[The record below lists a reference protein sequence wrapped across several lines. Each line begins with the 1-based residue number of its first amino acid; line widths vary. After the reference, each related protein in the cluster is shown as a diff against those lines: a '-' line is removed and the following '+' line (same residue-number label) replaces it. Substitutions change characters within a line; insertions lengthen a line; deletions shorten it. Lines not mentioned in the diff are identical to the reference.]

1 MDAICSLQL
10 TLNNNGKE
18 PQKFSIEVTDP
29 NGTYEC
35 PNGMTCRLVHIPN
48 HTCCAFIDLPPQKIW
63 DEAEMDALG
72 VQKFSKISTL
82 AELRAYVEKMHA
94 EQSSADYYHFVG
106 KFNLQTLSQDFLLFN
121 RDHGPLSFYARRMN
135 VKLTIIDQERFKL
148 ICKEWSREISRWQ
161 VLNICN
167 KLHFKKF
174 WIWVCQWRKCYFSLQ
189 SEAQRRHEKKISQG
203 HSTTKK

>member
-1 MDAICSLQL
+1 MCFLLASRFRDFISNLHIFLDKEPQEQKLACAISMDAICSLQL

-63 DEAEMDALG
+63 DEAAMDALC
-72 VQKFSKISTL
+72 VQQFSKISTL

-148 ICKEWSREISRWQ
+148 ICKE
-161 VLNICN
+161 
-167 KLHFKKF
+167 
-174 WIWVCQWRKCYFSLQ
+174 
-189 SEAQRRHEKKISQG
+189 
-203 HSTTKK
+203 